1 MFKSIGTLRYTHQH
15 FNLVLDCDPGLGKYY
30 RWMLSHSKWHWR
42 IIIRRPSWK
51 EHITVI
57 RGPYEW
63 MGPEDTNSAA
73 LWGKYEGNSIE
84 FEYEPVIRTR
94 EPEPDR
100 PKYFWL
106 SISSPQLL
114 DIREELGLPREPP
127 YPLHLTIGNLW
138 E

>member
-1 MFKSIGTLRYTHQH
+1 
-15 FNLVLDCDPGLGKYY
+15 
-30 RWMLSHSKWHWR
+30 MLSRSRWR
-42 IIIRRPSWK
+42 WKILIRRPAWK

-57 RGPYEW
+57 RGAYEW
-63 MGPEDTNSAA
+63 LGPKGNLN
-73 LWGKYEGNSIE
+73 LWGKYDGDSIE
-84 FEYEPVIRTR
+84 FEYEPRITTR

-106 SISSPQLL
+106 NVSCPKLL